1 MGANGPLYTSLLTTN
16 KLSGAE
22 AGILYKVNDK
32 LTIASVSSHSK
43 AKPLDGITV
52 GGYYKASLCDVK
64 AKFTKDG
71 VVSACVIKQVVPKV
85 SVTVSGTA
93 AASDFQHQVWYWY
106 CNVIYKIICILGFF
120 D

>member
-16 KLSGAE
+16 KPSGAE

-52 GGYYKASLCDVK
+52 GGYYKASFCDVK
-64 AKFTKDG
+64 AKVTKDG
-71 VVSACVIKQVVPKV
+71 VVSACVIKQVVSRFLSQ
-85 SVTVSGTA
+85 SVELL
-93 AASDFQHQVWYWY
+93 QLL
-106 CNVIYKIICILGFF
+106 ICRTSSMVLVLS
-120 D
+120 